1 MSGPTTGPAEVRWGV
16 VGTGPIA
23 EKVMTDLALVPG
35 AVLHGVCSRTA
46 AGAASFAARHG
57 ASQDRAV
64 RAYVDP
70 AALAADVDVVYVATP
85 HTAHLDAA
93 TAAMRAGTAVLVEK
107 PLTATLAGARRLVEV
122 AGEQGVFCMEAMWT
136 RFLPVTA
143 ELLDLVAR
151 GEVGRLRALHASIGS
166 VVPVVPGGRLHDPAQ
181 GGGALL
187 DIGVYPVWLALL
199 LLGPVTSVAAAGEVS
214 GTGVDVLTGLLLG
227 HEGGAVS
234 LLSASMS
241 SSAEQDAV
249 VEGSLGRVRLEA
261 PVWAPSG
268 LTVHVDPRP
277 GDARPGDPRPGDARP
292 GAPADRAVR
301 PGHRGA
307 GYVHMLEHV
316 QDCVREGRTE
326 SPLHPSVATLAVME
340 VLEEALDQLGV
351 VRPVELTTGS

>member
-1 MSGPTTGPAEVRWGV
+1 MSGPTTGPADVRWGV

-46 AGAASFAARHG
+46 SGAAAFAARHG

-64 RAYVDP
+64 RTYVDP

-93 TAAMRAGTAVLVEK
+93 TAAMRTGTAVLVEK
-107 PLTATLAGARRLVEV
+107 PLTATLAGSRRLAQV
-122 AGEQGVFCMEAMWT
+122 ARERDVFCMEAMWT
-136 RFLPVTA
+136 RFLPVTV
-143 ELLDLVAR
+143 ELLDLVAA

-181 GGGALL
+181 GGGAVL

-214 GTGVDVLTGLLLG
+214 GSGVDVLTGLLLG
-227 HEGGAVS
+227 HEDGAVS
-234 LLSASMS
+234 LLSATMS

-261 PVWAPSG
+261 PLWAPSG
-268 LTVHVDPRP
+268 LAVHPDPGP
-277 GDARPGDPRPGDARP
+277 DG
-292 GAPADRAVR
+292 PADRVVR
-301 PGHRGA
+301 PGRRGA
-307 GYVHMLEHV
+307 GYVRMLEHV
-316 QDCVREGRTE
+316 QDCLRDGRTE
-326 SPLHPSVATLAVME
+326 SPLHPLTATLAVMQ
-340 VLEEALDQLGV
+340 VLEQALEQLGV
-351 VRPVELTTGS
+351 ARPDELSAGS